1 MVICIKSFPPCPLAL
16 APRAHARALLSS
28 SFPPHPRAQA
38 ELERGRRMIAHGGD
52 YLISPTHEAIVDEL
66 LARADAKALA
76 NIAKV

>member
-1 MVICIKSFPPCPLAL
+1 
-16 APRAHARALLSS
+16 
-28 SFPPHPRAQA
+28 
-38 ELERGRRMIAHGGD
+38 MIAHGGD